1 MNNLKTNF
9 GKRKVSLSR
18 KTNLVQEVFTSV
30 AKNYDLMNDIMS
42 FGAHRLWKK
51 ELINLMNIQKT
62 DKIID
67 VGSGTGDL
75 IDLILK
81 KKIINHV
88 YSVDLNY
95 EMLKYGKK
103 KFNNK
108 KVKFIKANA
117 ENLPFKD
124 NSFDKYIISFCLRN
138 VTNVS
143 KSLREAQRVLKPGG
157 TFYCLEFSKPK
168 NNIIN
173 LVYKKFKSNIIPYIG
188 ERITKNKE
196 AYKYL
201 DESIDL
207 FQDQEELLVSLKT
220 LGFAKSSYLNIFN
233 GIVSIHTGFKI

>member
-1 MNNLKTNF
+1 MNNLKKNF
-9 GKRKVSLSR
+9 GKRKVSSMG

-51 ELINLMNIQKT
+51 ELINFMNIQTT

-75 IDLILK
+75 IKLILK
-81 KKIINHV
+81 KKIVNDV
-88 YSVDLNY
+88 YSVDLNN

-108 KVKFIKANA
+108 KIKFIKANA
-117 ENLPFKD
+117 ENLPFRD

-138 VTNVS
+138 VTDIR
-143 KSLREAQRVLKPGG
+143 KSLYEAQRILKPGG

-168 NNIIN
+168 NSIVNSI
-173 LVYKKFKSNIIPYIG
+173 YKKFKSNIIPYIG
-188 ERITKNKE
+188 AKITKNKE

-207 FQDQEELLVSLKT
+207 FLDQDELLTNLKQT
-220 LGFAKSSYLNIFN
+220 GFKENSYLNMFN